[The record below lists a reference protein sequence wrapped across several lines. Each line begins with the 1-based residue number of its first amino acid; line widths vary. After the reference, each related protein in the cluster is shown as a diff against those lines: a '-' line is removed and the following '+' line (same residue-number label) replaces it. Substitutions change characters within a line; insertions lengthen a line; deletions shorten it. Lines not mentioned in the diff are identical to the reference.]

1 MEFLNFFS
9 DLKKK
14 KKINFTLK
22 TMFISIFLNIKLL
35 LKKEKLKIIL
45 FFTELYILNEHAQT
59 IKRKIKFQHQ
69 IYMLCL
75 NGS

>member
-1 MEFLNFFS
+1 
-9 DLKKK
+9 
-14 KKINFTLK
+14 
-22 TMFISIFLNIKLL
+22 MFISIFLNIKLL